1 VTGFLRSQ
9 LLMGADG
16 SRVSYFDVSFAEE
29 YGSEEYV
36 VDEAEEDESRYSSGE
51 DIRVRRK
58 KRHKR
63 LRITFSV
70 MKMTNSCVFR
80 FT

>member
-1 VTGFLRSQ
+1 
-9 LLMGADG
+9 
-16 SRVSYFDVSFAEE
+16 
-29 YGSEEYV
+29 